1 MNYSTGIDLVV
12 HAAGPFQRKEHCN
25 VLEVAISKKVGIYRH
40 IHMYN
45 IYAIVYEHVH
55 LKFAA
60 LLLMNKKRWNALKK
74 NTKFQ
79 LPNAVYTTKI

>member
-45 IYAIVYEHVH
+45 IYVY
-55 LKFAA
+55 
-60 LLLMNKKRWNALKK
+60 
-74 NTKFQ
+74 
-79 LPNAVYTTKI
+79 VYVYDVYGFVYMYVYMCICKCICMCLTSGNI